1 MTNERYYVNLT
12 NSSIALMD
20 GHRVGDYTNSSMN
33 LGGDIHPLSEG
44 VIAFAYGVL
53 KEVDNIG
60 STVSQEQIQLM
71 HKAARC
77 LNELPRWQRR

>member
-1 MTNERYYVNLT
+1 MYNERYYVNLT
-12 NSSIALMD
+12 NNSIALID
-20 GHRVGDYTNSSMN
+20 GHRVGDYTNSLTN
-33 LGGDIHPLSEG
+33 IERDIHPLSEG

-77 LNELPRWQRR
+77 LNELPRRQRE